1 MRYRSDS
8 RNPCPMLKPIPAI
21 SLTLTH
27 LSLEASNERVEE
39 VDDGELDEGGED
51 VDEAEDDEDV
61 EGGGVAHLR
70 LVLAAESDRH
80 NRQHRGRAQ
89 RGPGRNLA
97 ALS

>member
-1 MRYRSDS
+1 
-8 RNPCPMLKPIPAI
+8 MLTACCIVLAD
-21 SLTLTH
+21 
-27 LSLEASNERVEE
+27 LSLQASDERVEE
-39 VDDGELDEGGED
+39 VDDGELDEGGEH
-51 VDEAEDDEDV
+51 VHEAEDDEDV